1 MAILDGRHALV
12 TGGGRGIGRAIA
24 AALSEAGAAVTVL
37 GRTEALLKEA
47 AAAGHAQGYVVA
59 DVTDEAA
66 TERAVKQ
73 AAAARGPVDI
83 LIANAGSAESAPFL
97 KSDAELFRSMFEL
110 NVMGVV
116 HATRAVLGDMT
127 RRGFGRIVVNSSVAG
142 LKGYAYVSAYCV
154 AKHAAV
160 GFVRALAQETVK
172 SGVTVNAVC
181 PGFTD
186 TDIVAKSLD
195 KITARTGRTREEALV
210 GILKDEPLGRLITP
224 EEVAAAVL
232 FLCSP
237 GASAITGTTLAVAG
251 GEM

>member
-24 AALSEAGAAVTVL
+24 ASLGAAGAVVTVL
-37 GRTEALLKEA
+37 GRSEAPLKEA
-47 AAAGHAQGYVVA
+47 VAAGHARGYVVA

-66 TERAVKQ
+66 TDRAAKQ
-73 AAAARGPVDI
+73 AAAARGPIDI
-83 LIANAGSAESAPFL
+83 LVANAGSAESAPFL
-97 KSDAELFRSMFEL
+97 KSDAELFRNMFEL

-116 HATRAVLGDMT
+116 HATRAVLDDMV
-127 RRGFGRIVVNSSVAG
+127 RRGFGRVVVNASVAG
-142 LKGYAYVSAYCV
+142 LKGYAYVSAYCA

-160 GFVRALAQETVK
+160 GLVRALAQETVK

-186 TDIVAKSLD
+186 TDMVAKSLD
-195 KITARTGRTREEALV
+195 KITARTGRTREEALA

>member
-24 AALSEAGAAVTVL
+24 ASLSGAGAAVTVL
-37 GRTEALLKEA
+37 GRQEGPLKDA
-47 AAAGHAQGYVVA
+47 VAAGDANGYAVA
-59 DVTDEAA
+59 DVTDEN
-66 TERAVKQ
+66 AVASAIKQ
-73 AAAARGPVDI
+73 AAVARGPVDI
-83 LIANAGSAESAPFL
+83 LIANAGSAVSMPFMKGTSAQ
-97 KSDAELFRSMFEL
+97 FRDMFDL

-127 RRGFGRIVVNSSVAG
+127 KRGFGRIVVNSSVAG
-142 LKGYAYVSAYCV
+142 LKGYAYVTAYCA

-160 GFVRALAQETVK
+160 GFVRALAQETVN

-181 PGFTD
+181 PGYTD
-186 TDIVAKSLD
+186 TDLVQSG
-195 KITARTGRTREEALV
+195 ITHVIEKTGRTREQAIADMLRDKP
-210 GILKDEPLGRLITP
+210 GGRLITP

-237 GASAITGTTLAVAG
+237 GASAITGTTLTVAG
-251 GEM
+251 GEI

>member
-1 MAILDGRHALV
+1 MKG
-12 TGGGRGIGRAIA
+12 T
-24 AALSEAGAAVTVL
+24 S
-37 GRTEALLKEA
+37 
-47 AAAGHAQGYVVA
+47 AQ
-59 DVTDEAA
+59 
-66 TERAVKQ
+66 
-73 AAAARGPVDI
+73 
-83 LIANAGSAESAPFL
+83 
-97 KSDAELFRSMFEL
+97 FREMFDL

-127 RRGFGRIVVNSSVAG
+127 RRGYGRIVVNSSVAG
-142 LKGYAYVSAYCV
+142 LKGYAYVSAYCM

-186 TDIVAKSLD
+186 TDMVAKSLD
-195 KITARTGRTREEALV
+195 KITARTGRTREEALAD
-210 GILKDEPLGRLITP
+210 ILKDEPLGRLITP

>member
-24 AALSEAGAAVTVL
+24 ASLSAAGAAVTVL
-37 GRTEALLKEA
+37 GRAEA
-47 AAAGHAQGYVVA
+47 ALKDAVNAGDAMAYVVA
-59 DVTDEAA
+59 DVTDEGAVAEAA
-66 TERAVKQ
+66 KSAKSKL
-73 AAAARGPVDI
+73 GPIDI
-83 LIANAGSAESAPFL
+83 LVANAGGAESAPFL
-97 KSDAELFRSMFEL
+97 KSDAELFRNMFEL
-110 NVMGVV
+110 NIMGVV
-116 HATRAVLGDMT
+116 HATRAVLDDMV
-127 RRGFGRIVVNSSVAG
+127 RRGFGRVVVNASVAG
-142 LKGYAYVSAYCV
+142 LKGYAYVSAYCA

-160 GFVRALAQETVK
+160 GLVRALAQETVK

-186 TDIVAKSLD
+186 TDMVAKSLD
-195 KITARTGRTREEALV
+195 KITARTGRTREEALAD
-210 GILKDEPLGRLITP
+210 ILKDEPIGRLITP

>member
-24 AALSEAGAAVTVL
+24 KSLSGAGATVTVL
-37 GRTEALLKEA
+37 GRQEGPLKDSVS
-47 AAAGHAQGYVVA
+47 AGDATGYTVA

-66 TERAVKQ
+66 VNAAVKQ

-83 LIANAGSAESAPFL
+83 LIANAGSGVSVPFMKGTSAQ
-97 KSDAELFRSMFEL
+97 FREMFDL

-116 HATRAVLGDMT
+116 HATRAVLGDMMK
-127 RRGFGRIVVNSSVAG
+127 RGFGRIVVNSSVAG
-142 LKGYAYVSAYCV
+142 LKGYAYVTAYCA

-181 PGFTD
+181 PGYTD
-186 TDIVAKSLD
+186 TDLVQGGIEHVIAK
-195 KITARTGRTREEALV
+195 TGRTREQALADM
-210 GILKDEPLGRLITP
+210 LKDKPGGRLITP
-224 EEVAAAVL
+224 DEVAEAVL

-237 GASAITGTTLAVAG
+237 GASAITGTTLTVAG
-251 GEM
+251 GEI

>member
-37 GRTEALLKEA
+37 GRTEAPLKEA
-47 AAAGHAQGYVVA
+47 VAAGHARGYVVA
-59 DVTDEAA
+59 DVTDETA
-66 TERAVKQ
+66 TDRAVKQ
-73 AAAARGPVDI
+73 AAAAHGPVDI
-83 LIANAGSAESAPFL
+83 LVANAGSAESAPFL
-97 KSDAELFRSMFEL
+97 KSDAELFRNMFEL

-127 RRGFGRIVVNSSVAG
+127 KRGFGRIVVNSSVAG
-142 LKGYAYVSAYCV
+142 LKGYAYVSAYCMT
-154 AKHAAV
+154 KHAAV

-186 TDIVAKSLD
+186 TDMVAKSLD
-195 KITARTGRTREEALV
+195 KITARTGRTREEALAD
-210 GILKDEPLGRLITP
+210 ILKDEPLGRLITP